1 MSEKQKAEAGIPSEK
16 AKKEETEAKEGD
28 GEEKKE
34 EKKDEKKDEKKVEK
48 KEEKKGDSKEEK
60 KADFV
65 PPELEGIENLYST
78 KYSNF

>member
-34 EKKDEKKDEKKVEK
+34 EKKDEKKVEK